1 MSLISG
7 TGDRQSRLFAGEA
20 LGHASR
26 ELPSAYPD
34 TTMMPSMMSATVL
47 TDRFDRALLYATH
60 VHGGQVRKE
69 TTIPYI
75 AHVLAVAATV
85 LEYGGSEDM
94 AIAGLLHDAAEDQG
108 GEPRLA
114 DIRNRFG
121 DRVADIVHACSD
133 SAAAGEQKDDWRPRK
148 MRYIEH
154 LKTIDQQTLL
164 VSLSDKVHN
173 ARSILRNL
181 RKPEIGSAVWS
192 RFGKRPKEDTLWY
205 YRELANAFQGLL
217 PGQLSEEL
225 MEIVIMLENE

>member
-1 MSLISG
+1 
-7 TGDRQSRLFAGEA
+7 
-20 LGHASR
+20 
-26 ELPSAYPD
+26 
-34 TTMMPSMMSATVL
+34 MMSATVL

-75 AHVLAVAATV
+75 AHLLAVAATV

-94 AIAGLLHDAAEDQG
+94 AIAGLLHDAAEDQR
-108 GEPRLA
+108 GEPRLG

-133 SAAAGEQKDDWRPRK
+133 VINTGAGQQKENWRTRK

-154 LKTIDQQTLL
+154 LKTVDRETCL

-173 ARSILRNL
+173 ARSILRDL
-181 RKPEIGSAVWS
+181 RKQEIGSAVWS

-205 YRELANAFQGLL
+205 DRQLASEL
-217 PGQLSEEL
+217 
-225 MEIVIMLENE
+225 